1 MKALLYAALALG
13 AIATPVLS
21 FAQNTN
27 GPVTRAE
34 VRAELVR
41 LEQAGY
47 NPASGDETNY
57 PVEIQ
62 AAEAKVAAEDAA
74 RATAANTASAEDA
87 VGGQHAGSS
96 MSGTPMDD
104 HRTRSVQCVGPVD
117 FCTPYFGG

>member
-13 AIATPVLS
+13 AIATPALS

-34 VRAELVR
+34 VRAELLR

-47 NPASGDETNY
+47 NPSTGDETNY
-57 PVEIQ
+57 PAEIQ

-74 RATAANTASAEDA
+74 RATVAIAASASDA
-87 VGGQHAGSS
+87 IGGQRAGSS
-96 MSGTPMDD
+96 MSGSPMEQ
-104 HRTRSVQCVGPVD
+104 HRTHGVQCVGPVD